1 MFIHLL
7 LKPAFF
13 YSALLQI
20 IIDLMIGSSLTEL
33 RELENNLKFQS
44 FSFFQIHN
52 RLILDTNVID
62 RFHYV
67 VIYIYILSSFIGVRL
82 TKVVYKYS
90 HLGRHFDYYSQN

>member
-1 MFIHLL
+1 MSIHLL

-20 IIDLMIGSSLTEL
+20 VIDLMIVSSLTEL

-52 RLILDTNVID
+52 RLIHDTNVID
-62 RFHYV
+62 RLHYV
-67 VIYIYILSSFIGVRL
+67 VIYIYFLVL
-82 TKVVYKYS
+82 
-90 HLGRHFDYYSQN
+90 LGYN